1 MNKQEEFEWVVK
13 VIKSC
18 KTFLQIVSSDRLI
31 NLYAKRYP
39 DYTALTELISIRN
52 NHYTTIREKDTLT

>member
-18 KTFLQIVSSDRLI
+18 KNFLQIVSSDRLI